1 MGFVGPAPLSTGHD
15 LDLFD
20 CGSKELNHWLNER
33 ALTNQ
38 LSGASRTWVV
48 TEHGRVV
55 AFYSSASASIL
66 RSETSGA
73 IRRNQP
79 NLIPAVL
86 LSRLAV
92 DVRSQ
97 GRGLGAGLL
106 KHFMLKALEVS
117 QRVGVRVVM
126 VHAKDENA
134 ATFYQRYGFSP
145 SPIAPLTLMQL
156 LPENPTS
163 RFSQ

>member
-1 MGFVGPAPLSTGHD
+1 VGFVGPVPFSTVHD

-20 CGSKELNHWLNER
+20 CGSDELSHWLKER

-55 AFYSSASASIL
+55 AFYSSASASIV
-66 RSETSGA
+66 RSEASGA

-97 GRGLGAGLL
+97 GRGLGAALL
-106 KHFMLKALEVS
+106 NHFMLKALEVN
-117 QRVGVRVVM
+117 QMIGVRVVV
-126 VHAKDENA
+126 VHAQDENA
-134 ATFYQRYGFSP
+134 VTFYQRYGFSP
-145 SPIAPLTLMQL
+145 SPIAPLTLMQF
-156 LPENPTS
+156 LPKNPT
-163 RFSQ
+163 FPLSQ